1 MTAVPL
7 APVGDIEL
15 FYESFGDDDDPT
27 LLLVMGLGAQM
38 ITWPDEL
45 CRGLADRRFH
55 VVRFDNRD
63 IGLSTKL
70 DHLEFDEA
78 VALATLAAGE
88 PIDVPYT
95 MSDMAADAVGLL
107 DHLGV
112 ERAHVVGQSLG
123 GMIAQVLAIEH
134 PDRILSLTSISSTT
148 GAPDV
153 GHPTPEA
160 LNALLEAGAEG
171 REAVIEQDL
180 RKRKAWATPGAADD
194 DELREFFARIYDRS
208 HHPPG
213 NSRQL
218 GAVLTAANREP
229 LLAGLDVP
237 TLVVHGDADPLV
249 GVDGGRRTAEVVPGA
264 ELLILEGMAHDLPA
278 PYWGPIIE
286 AITSLAARAVQ
297 AA

>member
-1 MTAVPL
+1 MPL

-15 FYESFGDDDDPT
+15 FYESFGDEADPT

-38 ITWPDEL
+38 ITWPDEF
-45 CRGLADRRFH
+45 CRGLADRYFH

-63 IGLSTKL
+63 IGLSSKL
-70 DHLEFDEA
+70 DHHEFDEA
-78 VALATLAAGE
+78 EALARLAAGE
-88 PIDVPYT
+88 PIDVPYS

-112 ERAHVVGQSLG
+112 DRAHVVGQSLG
-123 GMIAQVLAIEH
+123 GMIAQVVAIEH
-134 PDRILSLTSISSTT
+134 PDRVLSLTSISSTT

-153 GHPTPEA
+153 GHPTREA
-160 LNALLEAGAEG
+160 LTALLESGAEG
-171 REAVIEQDL
+171 RAAVIEQDM
-180 RKRKAWATPGAADD
+180 RKRKAWATPGEVD
-194 DELREFFARIYDRS
+194 DEELRDFFARIYDRS
-208 HHPPG
+208 YHPPG

-229 LLAGLDVP
+229 LLARLDVP

-249 GVDGGRRTAEVVPGA
+249 AVDGGRRTAEVVPGA

-278 PYWGPIIE
+278 RYWGPIIE
-286 AITSLAARAVQ
+286 AITSLAARAVH

>member
-1 MTAVPL
+1 MPSAS
-7 APVGDIEL
+7 VGDIEL
-15 FYESFGDDDDPT
+15 FYETFGDRGDPT

-38 ITWPDEL
+38 ITWPDEF
-45 CRGLADRRFH
+45 CRGLADRYFH

-63 IGLSTKL
+63 IGLSSKL

-78 VALATLAAGE
+78 EAMARLASGE
-88 PIDVPYT
+88 AIDVPYS

-112 ERAHVVGQSLG
+112 GRAHVVGQSLG

-134 PDRILSLTSISSTT
+134 PDRVLSLTSISSTT
-148 GAPDV
+148 GARDV
-153 GHPTPEA
+153 GHPTHEA
-160 LNALLEAGAEG
+160 LDALLEPAAEG
-171 REAVIEQDL
+171 REAIIEQDI
-180 RKRKAWATPGAADD
+180 RKRKAWATPGEVDD
-194 DELREFFARIYDRS
+194 DALREFFARIHDRS
-208 HHPPG
+208 FHPPG

-218 GAVLTAANREP
+218 GAVLTATDREP
-229 LLAGLDVP
+229 LLARLDVP

-249 GVDGGRRTAEVVPGA
+249 AVDGGYRTAEAVPGA

-286 AITSLAARAVQ
+286 AITSLAARAAQ
-297 AA
+297 AV

>member
-1 MTAVPL
+1 MPHAR
-7 APVGDIEL
+7 VGDIDL
-15 FYESFGDDDDPT
+15 FYETFGDDRDPT

-38 ITWPDEL
+38 ITWPDQL
-45 CRGLADRRFH
+45 CQGLADRYFH

-63 IGLSTKL
+63 IGLSSKL

-78 VALATLAAGE
+78 AALVGLAAGE
-88 PIDVPYT
+88 TVEVPYS
-95 MSDMAADAVGLL
+95 MSEMAADAIGLL
-107 DHLGV
+107 GHLGV

-123 GMIAQVLAIEH
+123 GMIAQILAIEH
-134 PDRILSLTSISSTT
+134 PDRVLSLTSISSTT

-153 GHPTPEA
+153 GHPTSEA
-160 LNALLEAGAEG
+160 LSALLEPSAEG
-171 REAVIEQDL
+171 RHAVIEQDI
-180 RKRKAWATPGAADD
+180 RKRKVWATPGTVDD
-194 DELREFFARIYDRS
+194 DTLRQFFTRIYDRS

-218 GAVLTAANREP
+218 GAVLSATDREP
-229 LLAGLDVP
+229 LLARLDVP
-237 TLVVHGDADPLV
+237 TLVIHGDADPLV

-286 AITSLAARAVQ
+286 AITSLAARAAR